1 MTLEGPRRPLK
12 LLQIC
17 INYGKITNNQC
28 TIATYHEYDIIVSQE
43 CHKMAPRRQP
53 FQ

>member
-12 LLQIC
+12 HLQIC
-17 INYGKITNNQC
+17 INYGKFTNNQC
-28 TIATYHEYDIIVSQE
+28 TIATYHKYDIIVSQE
-43 CHKMAPRRQP
+43 CHKKAPRRQP